1 MPTKAKLTI
10 RCLIGAYLL
19 YTDYMISGV
28 FAEEMTTDA
37 IFRIIAFIVFA
48 IAGEMGL
55 PVKYIGVG
63 EGVDDLMEFN
73 PAEFVEALLK

>member
-10 RCLIGAYLL
+10 RCAIGAYLL

-48 IAGEMGL
+48 IAGVGL
-55 PVKYIGVG
+55 IVWSARDFFKGNYLDGG
-63 EGVDDLMEFN
+63 LREREEQEKN
-73 PAEFVEALLK
+73 